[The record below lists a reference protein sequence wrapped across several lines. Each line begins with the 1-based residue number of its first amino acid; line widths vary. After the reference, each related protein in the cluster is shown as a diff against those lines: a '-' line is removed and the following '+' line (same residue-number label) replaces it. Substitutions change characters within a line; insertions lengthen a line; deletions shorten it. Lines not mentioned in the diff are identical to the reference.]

1 MAAAKSLDKI
11 RNQCTEHTNHTVS
24 SVFFSKKFRL
34 IREIRVPT
42 GFIPDFAQVMLFIRR
57 SLEDG

>member
-11 RNQCTEHTNHTVS
+11 RNQYTDHTVS

-34 IREIRVPT
+34 IREIRGPT
-42 GFIPDFAQVMLFIRR
+42 GFIPDFAQAMK
-57 SLEDG
+57 SDGISID